1 MKENKRSTDD
11 LKVGMKSFNH
21 NTANRSGRNY
31 YNGNGDNSQKDN
43 WKAMNQRT
51 LKKIRRDNGD
61 FWNRKNL
68 GGDQRKKMK
77 PYSKV
82 HQHDNRH
89 HSPSNSSYAVDTKGC
104 RIPDFKPFHN
114 DALPF
119 FENKPEMVCNNG
131 LGPLVV
137 LSNGTLY
144 VDPEVAKDPV
154 YGGDKM
160 PCVYR
165 SIIKPPRKDKSVA
178 LGPSV
183 PFLKKTKVTDMLVY
197 VECFDKFHKG
207 VIYKDVKFQI
217 IRNDNIKNE
226 PKFGSDPKNRP
237 LNVVLI
243 GLDSTSRLNFKRQ
256 LPELHDYLVNEM
268 GAIEM
273 KGLTRVGDHTLPNI
287 LPLLTGE
294 YLEEM
299 EEKERRAKEELKYG
313 VKQPLKRQRG
323 SKFDKVQNK
332 S

>member
-1 MKENKRSTDD
+1 
-11 LKVGMKSFNH
+11 
-21 NTANRSGRNY
+21 
-31 YNGNGDNSQKDN
+31 
-43 WKAMNQRT
+43 MNQRAFQ
-51 LKKIRRDNGD
+51 KIWRDGGD
-61 FWNRKNL
+61 LWNEKNL
-68 GGDQRKKMK
+68 NGSQRHNMK
-77 PYSKV
+77 PHSKGR
-82 HQHDNRH
+82 QHDNRN
-89 HSPSNSSYAVDTKGC
+89 HSPPNTSYAVDTTGC

-119 FENKPEMVCNNG
+119 FEDKPEMVCNNG

-154 YGGDKM
+154 YRGDKM

-165 SIIKPPRKDKSVA
+165 SIIKPPREDKSVA

-183 PFLKKTKVTDMLVY
+183 PFLKKTKVTDMFVY

-217 IRNDNIKNE
+217 IRNDNIKDE
-226 PKFGSDPKNRP
+226 PKFGTHSENRP

-243 GLDSTSRLNFKRQ
+243 GLDSTSRLNFKRH
-256 LPELHDYLVNEM
+256 LPELHNYLVNEM

-273 KGLTRVGDHTLPNI
+273 KGLTRVGDSTLPNI

-294 YLEEM
+294 YLEEI
-299 EEKERRAKEELKYG
+299 EQKERREKEESKYG
-313 VKQPLKRQRG
+313 IKQPLKRHRE
-323 SKFDKVQNK
+323 SKFDKV
-332 S
+332 